1 MPKAV
6 APSNKRPTNISVRS
20 AKREAAF
27 QISTLLPC
35 TLRISIT
42 APIFMAGSITEI
54 RNAKARGERG
64 ESRGAEITGGNA
76 GMN

>member
-1 MPKAV
+1 
-6 APSNKRPTNISVRS
+6 
-20 AKREAAF
+20 
-27 QISTLLPC
+27 
-35 TLRISIT
+35 
-42 APIFMAGSITEI
+42 MAGSITEI